1 MISKFLLGEQKTRY
15 YEASFASLPAKH
27 RVEAI
32 FDIEKQKEVGDKQ
45 PEGRE
50 FYEVSKTRLTDF
62 PPVYTV
68 RSNRVGES
76 IFILF
81 FFFSLPLSRHARMR
95 RSGQSSLLFG

>member
-1 MISKFLLGEQKTRY
+1 MISKFLLGEQQTRY

-81 FFFSLPLSRHARMR
+81 FFFPLPLSRHARMR
-95 RSGQSSLLFG
+95 RSGESPLLFG